1 MNTHGLPGFLLLSL
15 ALAACGQETP
25 APLPP
30 RPVLV
35 MTIGAEDSQASES
48 STAMTAV
55 IRSRTET
62 ALAFQVGGRITAR
75 QAVVGQRVEQ
85 NEILARLDPVDQSLN
100 LATATAELEF
110 AESEAARYRML
121 KNRNF
126 VSQMALDAKESVL
139 KAARARAA
147 LARNQQAYTT
157 LKAEWPGVIASVEAE
172 VGQVVAPGQ
181 TVFRLARPDAPEAAF
196 DLPES
201 RLARIKVGDAVAI
214 VLWAEPG
221 KVWPGRIREIG
232 AVAHA
237 VTRTYPVRAAIEV
250 ARPDD
255 LAAFKLGMSATV
267 RFQSEETGAFRL
279 PAGAIFQQRDATG
292 MRPAVWRVGPDR
304 RVQLVPVTI
313 RAWEEGRAQVIAEDH
328 LKPGD
333 VVVIAGAHK
342 LMAEE
347 QINPMFKASETET
360 EGLKERNATFE
371 VPDPDAVAPLP
382 DGSP

>member
-1 MNTHGLPGFLLLSL
+1 MMRARKLLPFLFLSL
-15 ALAACGQETP
+15 ALVSCGQETP

-35 MTIGAEDSQASES
+35 MTIGTDDLHASKTS
-48 STAMTAV
+48 AAITAV

-75 QAVVGQRVEQ
+75 QAVVGQRIEK
-85 NEILARLDPVDQSLN
+85 NETLARLDPADQSLN
-100 LATATAELEF
+100 LATAMAELEF
-110 AESEAARYRML
+110 AESEATRYRML
-121 KNRNF
+121 RAQNF
-126 VSQMALDAKESVL
+126 VSQMALDAKESAL

-147 LARNQQAYTT
+147 LAKNQEKYTE
-157 LKAEWPGVIASVEAE
+157 LKAERSGVIASVEAE

-181 TVFRLARPDAPEAAF
+181 TVFRLARPDEPEAAF

-201 RLARIKVGDAVAI
+201 RLAQTRVGDAVEI

-237 VTRTYPVRAAIEV
+237 VTRTYPARAAIEV
-250 ARPDD
+250 SAPES

-267 RFQSEETGAFRL
+267 RFRPEETGAFRL
-279 PAGAIFQQRDATG
+279 PTGAIFQQRDATG
-292 MRPAVWRVGPDR
+292 MHPAVWRVGPDR
-304 RVQLVPVTI
+304 RVHLVPVTV
-313 RAWEEGRAQVIAEDH
+313 RAWEERTAQIVADGQ
-328 LKPGD
+328 LKSGD
-333 VVVIAGAHK
+333 VVVVAGAHK

-347 QINPMFKASETET
+347 QINPMFRTPEAGTGVSREI
-360 EGLKERNATFE
+360 NAA
-371 VPDPDAVAPLP
+371 D
-382 DGSP
+382 